1 MNNPI
6 RRKILKILNNK
17 DITFEELGY
26 KTGLDKDSLQWHVSV
41 LENGFCIKKEK
52 QNGKYLIK
60 ITQEGKVVNY
70 IE

>member
-6 RRKILKILNNK
+6 RRKILKILN
-17 DITFEELGY
+17 DGDMTMEELEY
-26 KTGLDKDSLQWHVSV
+26 KTGLDKDSLKWHVNV
-41 LENGFCIKKEK
+41 LENGFCIEKEK
-52 QNGKYLIK
+52 HSDNYLIK